1 MICYRFWNQDH
12 KNRLK
17 YGVFFMLSKKLGDKM
32 SRLSKLKALQFSFI
46 QLLKED
52 QEQFMRSQ
60 ITRNGQN
67 MR

>member
-1 MICYRFWNQDH
+1 MAYSLCY
-12 KNRLK
+12 LK
-17 YGVFFMLSKKLGDKM
+17 SWGGQNKQTEQ
-32 SRLSKLKALQFSFI
+32 LKALQFSFI

-52 QEQFMRSQ
+52 QEQFMRFQ